1 MRDPR
6 IFRLKLLIEADS
18 KISHGARTLALR
30 VCSHVHNDPHI
41 MPEEPFPLPWTLA
54 SFLCWGMSR
63 RECYRNLAELVKHN
77 HMSYEGV
84 KGCPGFAHYKLN
96 FLAVTDNSRAVSK
109 DGPRAV
115 SKDGPRAVSKD
126 GPRAVSKD
134 GPRAVS
140 KDGPR
145 AVTVARPSTV
155 KRDSPRASK
164 EECPRTVRE
173 ECSHISTLPSE
184 EMIKTNGR
192 KSSSLRSEE
201 RGEDK
206 SSLRSEERS
215 GIKSSLRSQ
224 ERTGDGKP
232 AAPQMTSAERARCA
246 KQVRELAAKLSS

>member
-54 SFLCWGMSR
+54 SFLCWGMCES
-63 RECYRNLAELVKHN
+63 ECYRNLRELVKQN
-77 HMSYEGV
+77 HFSYEGV

-96 FLAVTDNSRAVSK
+96 FLAVTDNS
-109 DGPRAV
+109 
-115 SKDGPRAVSKD
+115 
-126 GPRAVSKD
+126 RAVSKD